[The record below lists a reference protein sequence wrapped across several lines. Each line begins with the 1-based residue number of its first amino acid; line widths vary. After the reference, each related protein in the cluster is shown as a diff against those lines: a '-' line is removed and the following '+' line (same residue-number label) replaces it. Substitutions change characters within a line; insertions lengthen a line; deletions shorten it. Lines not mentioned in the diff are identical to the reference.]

1 LSIASPSSKTR
12 GELGAWNWPKPS
24 SLSYTVEEPDYLP
37 WAVVA
42 KMNITKLEEII

>member
-1 LSIASPSSKTR
+1 MFQQNIAQNP
-12 GELGAWNWPKPS
+12 LH
-24 SLSYTVEEPDYLP
+24 SLNTIKEPDYLP